1 MQNTQNK
8 TIKPYDTN
16 QAYPLKYYISKE
28 KEVTINNRYI
38 GWYLNKIIGRIS
50 SKK

>member
-1 MQNTQNK
+1 MQKTQSK
-8 TIKPYDTN
+8 TTKHYDTN

-38 GWYLNKIIGRIS
+38 GWYLNKIISRIF